1 MLRGVPEAHDACRH
15 CEGYPRYLDYL
26 DRVVS
31 AAPALYRKIYSQRC
45 DTFNVDKKRKHLL
58 RALDTWKGELDKW
71 EHPLVKSWGSIFLP
85 LRKLSLAHFLDRLH
99 RCHGFLLFIRPKT
112 PSWMCYRGFRLALIS
127 PSILAPA
134 RNCQSAF
141 ERFQRSRRT
150 KWRSM
155 PDKGAPTSCIAPPM
169 ASDPRSIATNPVLL
183 TNSITSCLASV
194 SSPDVK
200 MTVRGLF
207 GEKSF
212 IQAIGMLLID
222 LTSRAPTGS
231 TRPRPRRPSHEIAF
245 SARLR
250 GTSFK
255 SALPG
260 RQIGSRTWSGAGR
273 GVK

>member
-1 MLRGVPEAHDACRH
+1 M
-15 CEGYPRYLDYL
+15 
-26 DRVVS
+26 
-31 AAPALYRKIYSQRC
+31 
-45 DTFNVDKKRKHLL
+45 F
-58 RALDTWKGELDKW
+58 RALASEAIRCSYGLSETPDQVR
-71 EHPLVKSWGSIFLP
+71 H
-85 LRKLSLAHFLDRLH
+85 LSLTFLIASIIVTVSSYS
-99 RCHGFLLFIRPKT
+99 FVTKT
-112 PSWMCYRGFRLALIS
+112 PSWMCCRGFRLALIS

-150 KWRSM
+150 KWRSKL
-155 PDKGAPTSCIAPPM
+155 DEGAPTSCIAPPM

-183 TNSITSCLASV
+183 TNSITSGLASV

-207 GEKSF
+207 GEKSC

-273 GVK
+273 GVSSDETKLELGSVDRRVAGFPGIGLQKKIRPLPVRQGLALTSDFEEVVIPGLKSFS